1 MYKTSKFLSTFVK
14 IAISLWAVYYL
25 MQHFEKQ
32 HISIEIVR
40 RLSLLQILILFLL
53 SLVNWSV
60 EIRKWQYLASNVK
73 QIDFFE
79 ASRQSLISFALSL
92 LTPNRVGELGIK
104 TLFFD
109 KRDAKK
115 IFSLSLIGT
124 TTQML
129 NSLLFGFA
137 GLLILL
143 IFDPNIL
150 ADFASKI
157 NIHLSTSQQILTG
170 LVILLFIGFIIF
182 VIKQRKKKLLLNS
195 LSIWIKTFGFSFIRY
210 LVFSFQFL
218 LIYSIFSSE
227 SNLFLIYIAIAL
239 TYLLATIIPMLAFM
253 DWAVKGSVALSVFG
267 FLHLQSDIAVVS
279 VALMWLL
286 NFLLP
291 FVAGIYLL
299 WQWKKVRD

>member
-1 MYKTSKFLSTFVK
+1 MFKTSKFLSTFVK

-124 TTQML
+124 SAQML

-150 ADFASKI
+150 ADLASKI

-170 LVILLFIGFIIF
+170 LVILLFVGFIIF

-195 LSIWIKTFGFSFIRY
+195 LSIWINTFGFSFIRY

-227 SNLFLIYIAIAL
+227 SNLFLVYIAIAL
-239 TYLLATIIPMLAFM
+239 TYLVTTIIPMLAFM

-291 FVAGIYLL
+291 FVVGIYLL
-299 WQWKKVRD
+299 WQWKKV

>member
-32 HISIEIVR
+32 HISIEIVC

-129 NSLLFGFA
+129 NSLLFGFVA
-137 GLLILL
+137 LLILL

-227 SNLFLIYIAIAL
+227 SNLFLVYIAIAL
-239 TYLLATIIPMLAFM
+239 TYLVATIIPMLAFM

-291 FVAGIYLL
+291 FVVGIYLL
-299 WQWKKVRD
+299 WQWKKV

>member
-129 NSLLFGFA
+129 NSLLFGFVA
-137 GLLILL
+137 LLILL
-143 IFDPNIL
+143 IFDSNIL

-227 SNLFLIYIAIAL
+227 SNLFLVYIAIAL
-239 TYLLATIIPMLAFM
+239 TYLVATIIPMLAFM

>member
-129 NSLLFGFA
+129 NSLLFGFVA
-137 GLLILL
+137 LLILL

-299 WQWKKVRD
+299 WQWKKV

>member
-129 NSLLFGFA
+129 NSLLFGFVA
-137 GLLILL
+137 LLILL

-227 SNLFLIYIAIAL
+227 SNLFLVYIAIAL
-239 TYLLATIIPMLAFM
+239 TYLVATIIPMLAFM

-291 FVAGIYLL
+291 FVVGIYLL
-299 WQWKKVRD
+299 WQWKKV